1 MYDCAVVGGGA
12 AGLLAAVTLSEAG
25 REVILLEAR
34 DYLGGRAHSVPLSD
48 GTVVEHGAQF
58 VHGPTVATWELI
70 SQYRLTTRQALM
82 GKDRPYAV
90 YSDGKW
96 SKCDPVIDAAW
107 AMVEEVLSV
116 PNSDEIS
123 LKDALVATGAPTPI
137 LKAAEAMMSV
147 SVPMSPDRVSAR
159 TASDIFHAYDTVAD
173 PISGVTRPGNPN
185 FLLVDGYSRLWGELS
200 RHIQDAICLSTPVT
214 TIDWSRSDN
223 VVIKTTG
230 SEFEARNV
238 IISVPI
244 GVLQSGTIQ
253 FHPKLPESKTEAIS
267 DINPGALIKVVA
279 EFRSRW
285 WEPSLGKVGAFQNS
299 EPSMFQLGFWDP
311 YFKREGPPA
320 LLSFIG
326 TPFAEE
332 VTGDSSS
339 ISDNFLGALRQ
350 LFTDVDLDSELVS
363 LHVADWASDPWTMGG
378 ISVVPIGKYQARSD
392 LAAPTPPL
400 FWAGEATHNHGHAET
415 VHGALETGRRAAF
428 EVLHT
433 VAPSTE
439 PTSST
444 PIDWWQYVPRMAHPS
459 SQ

>member
-12 AGLLAAVTLSEAG
+12 AGLLAAMTLSEAG

-48 GTVVEHGAQF
+48 GTVVEYGAQF
-58 VHGPTVATWELI
+58 VHGPIVATWEFI
-70 SQYRLTTRQALM
+70 SRYRLTTRQALM

-90 YSDGKW
+90 CSDGAW
-96 SKCDPVIDAAW
+96 SKWDPVIDEAW
-107 AMVEEVLSV
+107 AMLEEVLGM
-116 PNSDEIS
+116 PNPDEIS

-147 SVPMSPDRVSAR
+147 AVPMSADRVSAR
-159 TASDIFHAYDTVAD
+159 TASEIFHAYDTVAD

-185 FLLVDGYSRLWGELS
+185 FLLVDGYSRLWGEFS
-200 RHIQDAICLSTPVT
+200 RRIRDTICLSTPVT
-214 TIDWSRSDN
+214 AIDWSRSDN

-230 SEFEARNV
+230 PEFEARSV

-253 FHPKLPESKTEAIS
+253 FHPKLPEGKTEAIN
-267 DINPGALIKVVA
+267 DINPGPLIKVVA

-285 WEPSLGKVGAFQNS
+285 WEAYVGKVAAFQNS

-332 VTGDSSS
+332 ATGDASS
-339 ISDNFLGALRQ
+339 IADNFLGTLRR
-350 LFTDVDLDSELVS
+350 LFSDVDLDSELVS

-378 ISVVPIGKYQARSD
+378 ISVIPVGKYQARSD

-400 FWAGEATHNHGHAET
+400 FWAGEATHTRGHAET
-415 VHGALETGRRAAF
+415 VHGALETGRRAAI

-433 VAPSTE
+433 LAPSTE
-439 PTSST
+439 STTSA
-444 PIDWWQYVPRMAHPS
+444 PIDWWQYVPRMGRPA